1 MIPGVGDRTAQR
13 MIYFFLE
20 KDKEYITE
28 FSEALQ
34 KLRDRI
40 GFCKKCFNYSVGELC
55 DICLDETRDGS
66 VICVVSKPQDIIKI
80 EDSGEYRGLYH
91 CLNGV
96 ISPIQGIGPD
106 DIKLKQLL
114 SRLDKGIK
122 EVILALNSDYEGE
135 STAFYIGRII
145 SKYDIN
151 VTRLATGLPIG
162 SIIEYI
168 DSNTLKNA
176 LKDRRTMF

>member
-1 MIPGVGDRTAQR
+1 MIPGVGERTAQR

-20 KDKEYITE
+20 KDKGYI
-28 FSEALQ
+28 SDLSLALQ
-34 KLRDRI
+34 DLKEKI
-40 GFCKKCFNYSVGELC
+40 GFCEKCFNYSVGDLC
-55 DICLDETRDGS
+55 DICSDSRRDS
-66 VICVVSKPQDIIKI
+66 SIICVVSKPQDIIKI
-80 EDSGEYRGLYH
+80 EESGEYQGLYH
-91 CLNGV
+91 CLCGV

-106 DIKLKQLL
+106 DIKLRQLM
-114 SRLDKGIK
+114 SRLDGNVK
-122 EVILALNSDYEGE
+122 EIILALNSDYEGE

-145 SKYDIN
+145 SKHKVS

-168 DSNTLKNA
+168 DPNTLKNA